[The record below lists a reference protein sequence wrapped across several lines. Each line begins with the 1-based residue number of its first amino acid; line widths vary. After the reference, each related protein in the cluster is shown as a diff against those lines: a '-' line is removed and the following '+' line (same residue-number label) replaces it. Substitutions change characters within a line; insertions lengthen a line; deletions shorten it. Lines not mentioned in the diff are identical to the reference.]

1 MGKHS
6 APRKN
11 RFSPATMLTLSTAFG
26 VSAFAV
32 TIAGTSRAAAAPE
45 SGSPAEQVIS
55 LTNAARVEAGCS
67 DLKADK
73 LLTAAAQAHTKDM
86 ADNGFLDHNSSKGD
100 PGDRIAAAGYQAQGW
115 AENIAE
121 GQTSASEVVDAWMN
135 SEGHRANILD
145 CKLQDIGVGYAK
157 SSDGTPYWTQDF
169 GISDGSGKD
178 KDDKGKDDKD
188 KDDKGKDK
196 EKDKGKPSGGDK
208 DKPSG
213 GDKDK
218 PSGGDNDEPGSDDEA
233 PGGEDSSTEA
243 GDDGF
248 GDTSDEGS
256 DPSSGD
262 EGDRSGEDSSTEDE
276 TGAFE
281 DPWSEGSDDSE
292 PSGDS
297 WSEDAG
303 DATQDSDDSSFDP
316 WSNGFDDFAEDGAT
330 PDTGDSFDPWSNGF
344 DDGLGDLTG
353 GGDAYGGLGDV
364 FGEFGDEFGGLGDA
378 LDGLGAVGDALG
390 GLTAGGP
397 GGAW

>member
-45 SGSPAEQVIS
+45 SGSPAEQVIG
-55 LTNAARVEAGCS
+55 LTNAARAEAGCS

-73 LLTAAAQAHTKDM
+73 KLTAAAQAHTKDM

-100 PGDRIAAAGYQAQGW
+100 PGDRIKAAGYQAQGW

-145 CKLQDIGVGYAK
+145 CKLQDIGVGYAQ
-157 SSDGTPYWTQDF
+157 SSNGTAYWTQDF
-169 GISDGSGKD
+169 GTSGGSGKD
-178 KDDKGKDDKD
+178 KDDKGKDDKG
-188 KDDKGKDK
+188 DKGKDK
-196 EKDKGKPSGGDK
+196 EKDKEKDKGKPPGGDK

-213 GDKDK
+213 GDQKPSDGDKDK
-218 PSGGDNDEPGSDDEA
+218 PGSDDEA
-233 PGGEDSSTEA
+233 PTGEDSSTEA

-262 EGDRSGEDSSTEDE
+262 EGDGFGEDSSTEDDTE
-276 TGAFE
+276 AFE
-281 DPWSEGSDDSE
+281 DPWSEGSDES
-292 PSGDS
+292 SGDP
-297 WSEDAG
+297 WSADAG

-330 PDTGDSFDPWSNGF
+330 PDSGDSFDPWSNGF
-344 DDGLGDLTG
+344 DDGLGGLTG
-353 GGDAYGGLGDV
+353 GGDAYGGLGDI

-378 LDGLGAVGDALG
+378 LGGLGAVGDALG
-390 GLTAGGP
+390 GLTTGGP